1 MPYTLYD
8 YIYTSREG
16 LKHAVC
22 VIRRSHGETT
32 EEMIKGVF
40 TSRKVGEK
48 LL

>member
-32 EEMIKGVF
+32 EEMIKYKTMHRLGIH
-40 TSRKVGEK
+40 TM
-48 LL
+48 